1 MIDAKFVCPFC
12 GFESSGPGLCPTC
25 DDNLEKVCACGSG
38 KFSLDCCGANE
49 EETDNSENLIKAEV
63 AGESLKEIAAEDEA
77 KLKEEED
84 LANVKEIDED

>member
-1 MIDAKFVCPFC
+1 MIDSKFVCPFC

-25 DDNLEKVCACGSG
+25 DDNLEKVCASVLVSFPWTVVAPT
-38 KFSLDCCGANE
+38 KKK
-49 EETDNSENLIKAEV
+49 LIIARTLLRQEV

-84 LANVKEIDED
+84 LASVKEIDED